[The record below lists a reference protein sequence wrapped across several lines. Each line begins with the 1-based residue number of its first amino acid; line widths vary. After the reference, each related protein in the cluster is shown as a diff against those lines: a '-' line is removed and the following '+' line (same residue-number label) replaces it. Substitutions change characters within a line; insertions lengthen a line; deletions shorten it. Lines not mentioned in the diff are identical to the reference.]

1 MEQGLTLPS
10 STVSHRSCA
19 ENNVAIRTPD
29 PPLVASR
36 ETLSPLQVQ
45 VHFPSPVEPEGP
57 ITRSRC
63 RDENV
68 NQPVKTATK
77 KALAGGQSAILG
89 TKVAATGKEAPAAR
103 PPPTLTTRRVA
114 PRQPART
121 RRAPVAMQARKQP
134 ERSSRKKAVQD
145 TIPHSKRMFLLC
157 FFLSIYL
164 QHLTF
169 IN

>member
-1 MEQGLTLPS
+1 MTLPS

-103 PPPTLTTRRVA
+103 PPPTLTTCRVA

-121 RRAPVAMQARKQP
+121 RRAPVDVQVRKQP
-134 ERSSRKKAVQD
+134 DRNARKKAVQD
-145 TIPHSKRMFLLC
+145 SIPRVKGIVFLP
-157 FFLSIYL
+157 FSLSIYPV
-164 QHLTF
+164 HLTC
-169 IN
+169 ID